1 MNRRSLFK
9 AGLPLAAILIL
20 AAGCA
25 DHSPTAVELDPA
37 SLGANRSAT
46 VVKGSG
52 PAVVSYHHEAGS
64 YSAMITHR
72 GGTLDFGIGSI
83 TFPAGALKEPARITA
98 VTDGENLGAVFG
110 PHGLEFPQ
118 PVEVT
123 FRSSSPIPADAFVI
137 YVSEAGEVLET
148 ISGTISA
155 DRRSIKFLT
164 DHFSGFQLATNRS

>member
-52 PAVVSYHHEAGS
+52 PAVVSHHHEAGS

-83 TFPAGALKEPARITA
+83 TFPAGALKGPTRITA
-98 VTDGENLGAVFG
+98 VTDGETVGVTFG
-110 PHGLEFPQ
+110 PHGTQF
-118 PVEVT
+118 
-123 FRSSSPIPADAFVI
+123 PADAMPTLTFVI
-137 YVSEAGEVLET
+137 PGGVPAGAYIAYVDEAGTFIEFVET
-148 ISGTISA
+148 SRGSTGTTVSG
-155 DRRSIKFLT
+155 KLP
-164 DHFSGFQLATNRS
+164 HFSKLVMAVS